1 MLYVKKRKPGNTG
14 NQHKAFQIKKHPVLM
29 LYGYYKTA
37 NNQSVYYLSTIS
49 ALRIEKVNFKLQ
61 WQVLLDNFEQHLES
75 FVLTTCDA

>member
-1 MLYVKKRKPGNTG
+1 MPKKRKPGNTG
-14 NQHKAFQIKKHPVLM
+14 NQHKDFQIKNHPVLM
-29 LYGYYKTA
+29 LYRYYKTA

-75 FVLTTCDA
+75 FVLNTCDA